1 MLFNRRLA
9 PGVDPADA
17 EEGRMPFLAHLGEL
31 RQRIMVCLIALMI
44 GFAVTFS
51 FSERIIN
58 YLARP
63 LEPVKLA
70 FLEPTEPFW
79 VNMKVAL
86 VAGAFLVLP
95 VLLSQVWGFIAP
107 GLLPHERKFALPFVI
122 LSTFFFFV
130 GASFAVTIIVPKAVQ
145 FLISFKTGN
154 LVPTLSVNRY
164 VDFVLKFTLAF
175 GLIFELPLAL
185 TLGSR
190 LGLVTPAFLSKNRKY
205 AILLC
210 FVTAAILTPTP
221 DAFNQLLMA
230 GPMILL
236 YELGIVAAR
245 LFGRR
250 KPVAA

>member
-1 MLFNRRLA
+1 MLFKKRLPA
-9 PGVDPADA
+9 GVDAADA

-31 RQRIMVCLIALMI
+31 RQRIIVCLIALII
-44 GFAVTFS
+44 GFVLTFS
-51 FSERIIN
+51 FSERIII

-86 VAGAFLVLP
+86 VTGGFLVLP
-95 VLLSQVWGFIAP
+95 VLLWQVWGFIAP

-122 LSTFFFFV
+122 LSTLCFFV
-130 GASFAVTIIVPKAVQ
+130 GASFAITVIVPKAIQ

-164 VDFVLKFTLAF
+164 VDFILKFTLAF
-175 GLIFELPLAL
+175 GLVFELPLAL

-190 LGLVTPAFLSKNRKY
+190 LGLVTPAFLAKNRKY

-210 FVTAAILTPTP
+210 FVASAILTPTP

-250 KPVAA
+250 KPAAA

>member
-1 MLFNRRLA
+1 MFFRKALP
-9 PGVDPADA
+9 PGADA
-17 EEGRMPFLAHLGEL
+17 QDVEEGRMPFLAHLGEL
-31 RQRIMVCLIALMI
+31 RQRIIVCLIALI
-44 GFAVTFS
+44 LGFALTFS
-51 FSERIIN
+51 FSERIIT

-86 VAGAFLVLP
+86 VTGGFVVLP
-95 VLLSQVWGFIAP
+95 VLLWQVWGFIAP
-107 GLLPHERKFALPFVI
+107 GLLPNERKFALPFVI
-122 LSTFFFFV
+122 LSTLCFFA
-130 GASFAVTIIVPKAVQ
+130 GASFAITVIVPKAIH

-164 VDFVLKFTLAF
+164 VDFILKFTVAF

-190 LGLVTPAFLSKNRKY
+190 LGLVTPAFLAKNRKY

-210 FVTAAILTPTP
+210 FVASAILTPTP

-245 LFGRR
+245 VFGRR
-250 KPVAA
+250 KRAVA